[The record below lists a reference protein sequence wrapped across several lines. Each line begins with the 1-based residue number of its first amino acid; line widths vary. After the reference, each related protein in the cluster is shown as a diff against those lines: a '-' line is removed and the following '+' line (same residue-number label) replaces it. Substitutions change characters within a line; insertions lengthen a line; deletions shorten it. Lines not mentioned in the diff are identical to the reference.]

1 VIERRPSRKE
11 SEANTSQLKKHI
23 LAFAFI
29 IFANRDFWRDTMD
42 FGKIIRL
49 LFNFPFKHF
58 LRNASTSAIRAK
70 SSFGRTTWPR
80 RALRVGLTTLFQNLD
95 HQAGCATAQPI

>member
-1 VIERRPSRKE
+1 
-11 SEANTSQLKKHI
+11 
-23 LAFAFI
+23 
-29 IFANRDFWRDTMD
+29 MD
-42 FGKIIRL
+42 LGKIIRL

-80 RALRVGLTTLFQNLD
+80 RALRVGLTTFFLNLD
-95 HQAGCATAQPI
+95 HSETAARQRAYLTRT